1 MLGVLVSLYVDGVF
15 DFVLEE
21 PSDTKLELDL
31 LLGGFLGIGA
41 RFTPAGFVRAVGLAV
56 TFVFVVLEATSAGI
70 FAETALLRAEL
81 LVSMSV
87 LQVKISVSG

>member
-1 MLGVLVSLYVDGVF
+1 LVSLYVGGFF
-15 DFVLEE
+15 DFGLEE

-31 LLGGFLGIGA
+31 LLRGFLGIGA
-41 RFTPAGFVRAVGLAV
+41 RFTPAGAGFVRTVDLAV
-56 TFVFVVLEATSAGI
+56 TFVFVVLEATCARA
-70 FAETALLRAEL
+70 FEETALLRAEL

>member
-1 MLGVLVSLYVDGVF
+1 MVSSYVGGF
-15 DFVLEE
+15 LDFVLEE

-31 LLGGFLGIGA
+31 LLRGFLGIGA
-41 RFTPAGFVRAVGLAV
+41 RFTPVGAGFVRPVDLAI
-56 TFVFVVLEATSAGI
+56 TFVFVVLEATGAGT

-87 LQVKISVSG
+87 LKSQSRDDL